1 MKTKLIYSNFDQ
13 ETGESVVA
21 IENKYGVFYG
31 FSDLHPEEE
40 NVSSFVGC
48 RYAEMRAWIK
58 YLQYRK
64 SLIDEQI
71 KGLTD
76 FEKILKGTWN
86 YNESSPENKRLR
98 KRIQE
103 LKEEKEVYKNKIDF
117 IKQGLKNAM
126 DDRDNFVKK
135 HLTK

>member
-48 RYAEMRAWIK
+48 RYYWEIYGGMRWI
-58 YLQYRK
+58 
-64 SLIDEQI
+64 I
-71 KGLTD
+71 
-76 FEKILKGTWN
+76 
-86 YNESSPENKRLR
+86 
-98 KRIQE
+98 
-103 LKEEKEVYKNKIDF
+103 
-117 IKQGLKNAM
+117 
-126 DDRDNFVKK
+126 
-135 HLTK
+135 